1 MKKTIILTLCCMA
14 AMVAMAQNHEY
25 VDMGRAGLWATCNI
39 GAAKPEDAGEY
50 FQWKDNRKEG
60 VKVYRPGDG
69 SNFDY
74 ERDKRECHD
83 YATEAW
89 GGAWRMP
96 TWQEMMVLTSYK
108 WEWDEALNGWL
119 VTMDKE
125 WDPTTLT
132 TKVIE
137 NGNSIFLPAAGYYNE
152 KGEKVST
159 KQLGKYWASSVMYYQ
174 PDDAWTLLFGNLG
187 HVVVDDN
194 QKIKCTIRPVKN
206 PMAESIT
213 LSRTSFEWE
222 VGSSFYLGSVVS
234 YKISPVSAWH
244 EPVWASS
251 DESIATISGGN
262 INCLQVG
269 TCTISAKTTDGSN
282 LAASFELTV
291 CKYE

>member
-14 AMVAMAQNHEY
+14 TMLTMAQNHEY
-25 VDMGRAGLWATCNI
+25 VDMGMAGLWATCNI

-60 VKVYRPGDG
+60 VKVYKPGDG

-83 YATEAW
+83 YATETW

-108 WEWDEALNGWL
+108 WEWDEARNGWL

-132 TKVIE
+132 TKMIE

-194 QKIKCTIRPVKN
+194 QKIRCTIRPVKS
-206 PMAESIT
+206 PTVESLT
-213 LSRTSFEWE
+213 FERTSFTAT
-222 VGSSFYLGSVVS
+222 SVRMTWSVRYTITPKNARNS
-234 YKISPVSAWH
+234 KLLWS
-244 EPVWASS
+244 SS
-251 DESIATISGGN
+251 DENIATVNDNGVVQ
-262 INCLQVG
+262 CLQAG

-282 LAASFELTV
+282 LTASCELTV
-291 CKYE
+291 VDR